1 MHNVDAQKLFF
12 AASKPFIPCLYSPAM
27 NWFPVLLG
35 CTKEAKAY
43 TQLIIKSPTILLTGS
58 RWMILAP

>member
-1 MHNVDAQKLFF
+1 MHKRLFY
-12 AASKPFIPCLYSPAM
+12 ATSKPFIPCLCSPAM
-27 NWFPVLLG
+27 NWFPFLLG